1 MKKLLILISVAL
13 VVVVA
18 CQKEGDVATPSNAE
32 NQLSKNFNLKDKSSS
47 REVGSIITKSEA
59 NAMKDNYMTFMKKT
73 GLDESKITKSSVYG
87 INTFEKLL
95 SQKDCVGIRFSYG
108 MAWQDDN
115 GNPTPQGKGNQVLHL
130 ILISVDKNGKELV
143 MDLPASRKSD
153 DGYAGFD
160 HGTLCPVYCNGGN

>member
-1 MKKLLILISVAL
+1 MKKLLVLISVAL

-18 CQKEGDVATPSNAE
+18 CQKEGDVATPTNAE

-47 REVGSIITKSEA
+47 REVGNIITKSEA
-59 NAMKDNYMTFMKKT
+59 NAMKESYMTFMKKT
-73 GLDESKITKSSVYG
+73 GLDESKITKSSFYG

-130 ILISVDKNGKELV
+130 ILISVDKNGNELV

-160 HGTLCPVYCNGGN
+160 HGALCPVHCN